1 MAARMSLAQATALAF
16 LAARMAQLLRW
27 ARMMRLAAMV
37 TTCSAKLGGEVH
49 VRQGYSDLV
58 RDPRPLLYSENV

>member
-16 LAARMAQLLRW
+16 LAARMAQLRRW

-37 TTCSAKLGGEVH
+37 TTCSANWEGRYMFDKGTAI
-49 VRQGYSDLV
+49 S
-58 RDPRPLLYSENV
+58 